1 MNGKELY
8 ELLTYFYK
16 KRNEAVEM
24 REAYKN
30 QESDDPELQEHY
42 EKVGAEAGMEVSWL
56 DYMIRLF
63 EQKAKVIFE

>member
-30 QESDDPELQEHY
+30 QESGNPEMQEYY
-42 EKVGAEAGMEVSWL
+42 EKRGAEAGMEVSWL